1 MDYIKHYTLLI
12 QRARGRSLSGYYE
25 VHHIIPKC
33 LGGTDEK
40 SNLVDLTPE
49 EHFLAHIL
57 LAKIHN
63 HPKLWTAVHMM
74 TVSPDG
80 KTRCNNKMVG
90 WLRRKFSEARSKEM
104 TGKPSLKKGKP
115 MSEEQKKKL
124 SIALKG
130 RKLSDAHR
138 AKMSE
143 NRKGQKKSLE
153 HCAKNF

>member
-1 MDYIKHYTLLI
+1 
-12 QRARGRSLSGYYE
+12 
-25 VHHIIPKC
+25 
-33 LGGTDEK
+33 
-40 SNLVDLTPE
+40 
-49 EHFLAHIL
+49 
-57 LAKIHN
+57 
-63 HPKLWTAVHMM
+63 MM